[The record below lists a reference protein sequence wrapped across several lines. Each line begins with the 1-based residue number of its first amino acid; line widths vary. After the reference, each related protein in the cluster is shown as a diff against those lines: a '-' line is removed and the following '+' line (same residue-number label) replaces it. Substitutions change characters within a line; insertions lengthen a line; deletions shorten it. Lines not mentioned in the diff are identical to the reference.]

1 MVIRQGSDF
10 TFGVS
15 DETFPKGFGEK
26 AVSPINV
33 SNEFFPYSSPPKKTP
48 KDANISNLWIPP
60 IGTAQCA
67 VFWTLP
73 HLYPIPLKTESRYL
87 L

>member
-1 MVIRQGSDF
+1 MVIRTSYPQVSGERQGSDF

-33 SNEFFPYSSPPKKTP
+33 SNEFFPYSSPPKKNP
-48 KDANISNLWIPP
+48 
-60 IGTAQCA
+60 QRC
-67 VFWTLP
+67 
-73 HLYPIPLKTESRYL
+73 
-87 L
+87 